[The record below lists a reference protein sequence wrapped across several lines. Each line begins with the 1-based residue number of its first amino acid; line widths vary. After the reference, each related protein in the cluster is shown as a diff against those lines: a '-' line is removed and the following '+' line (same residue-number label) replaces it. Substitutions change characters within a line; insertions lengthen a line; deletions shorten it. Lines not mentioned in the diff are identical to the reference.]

1 MVYTPLPFSYASFA
15 MMFIVAALEEELK
28 TCMELCR
35 EVRRMPGPDVP
46 IWQARTAKG
55 DSIAFL
61 RTGVGP
67 EKSTA
72 RIRKA
77 FNWIDPDLMLIA
89 GYAGAL
95 DPDLKIGDLVAVASA
110 TAFRLNKK
118 HPDWNNVET
127 DTPIDLSHVDAL
139 MAAGISGFSI
149 FKGSILSS
157 RHVLGN
163 PEHKN
168 MLFRRFQASVVDM
181 ETAFLAREAI
191 ARKIPVSALRVI
203 SDTARDSFLEPFERD
218 PNQKLTDRARKLL
231 QAGPVNSWREWKN
244 RAAAA
249 RAALRR
255 FWNVYIHGGGAI

>member
-1 MVYTPLPFSYASFA
+1 MI
-15 MMFIVAALEEELK
+15 FIAAALEEELK

-46 IWQARTAKG
+46 MWQARTAKG
-55 DSIAFL
+55 DPIAFL

-77 FNWIDPDLMLIA
+77 FDWIDPDLMLIA

-110 TAFRLNKK
+110 AAFRLNDK
-118 HPDWNNVET
+118 HPDWNHVEA
-127 DTPIDLSHVDAL
+127 DTPFNLTSVDTL
-139 MAAGISGFSI
+139 MAVGTAGLSI

-168 MLFRRFQASVVDM
+168 LLFRRFQTSVVDM
-181 ETAFLAREAI
+181 ETAFLAREAA

-203 SDTARDSFLEPFERD
+203 SDTARDSFLEPFEHD
-218 PNQKLTDRARKLL
+218 PDLKLINRARKLL
-231 QAGPVNSWREWKN
+231 QAGPVNSWREWKS
-244 RAAAA
+244 RAAIA
-249 RAALRR
+249 RDALRR
-255 FWNVYIHGGGAI
+255 FWEIYLS

>member
-1 MVYTPLPFSYASFA
+1 

-35 EVRRMPGPDVP
+35 DIRRMPGPDVQ
-46 IWQARTAKG
+46 IWQARTVKG
-55 DSIAFL
+55 TPLAFL

-67 EKSTA
+67 EKSTD

-77 FNWIDPDLMLIA
+77 FDWIDPDLLLIT

-95 DPDLKIGDLVAVASA
+95 NPDLKIGDLVAVANARTFS
-110 TAFRLNKK
+110 LNKK
-118 HPDWNNVET
+118 HPDWNHVEADAPFNLT
-127 DTPIDLSHVDAL
+127 YADEMMAVGTAGLS
-139 MAAGISGFSI
+139 IS
-149 FKGSILSS
+149 KGDILSS

-168 MLFRRFQASVVDM
+168 LLFRKFQASVVDM
-181 ETAFLAREAI
+181 ETAFLVHEAA

-203 SDTARDSFLEPFERD
+203 SDTAQDSFLAPFERD
-218 PNQKLTDRARKLL
+218 PDLKLTGRARKLL
-231 QAGPVNSWREWKN
+231 RAGPVNSWREWKN

-255 FWNVYIHGGGAI
+255 FWEIHLG